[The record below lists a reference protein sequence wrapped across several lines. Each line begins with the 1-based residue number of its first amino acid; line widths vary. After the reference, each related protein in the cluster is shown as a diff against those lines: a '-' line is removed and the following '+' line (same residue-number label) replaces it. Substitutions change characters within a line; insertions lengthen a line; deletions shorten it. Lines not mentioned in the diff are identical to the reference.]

1 MKLSNYITLDSIL
14 FDLEVSSK
22 NELLQKMAKA
32 IANSSSALKSK
43 FSAQEILQAVL
54 SREEI
59 QTTDIGMG
67 ITFPHARI
75 PSYCGISICIATLKN
90 PIQTVFIDNNPI
102 TIACMAV
109 IPECRPAYGVKIL
122 STVSKIFA
130 SNLKDGTVK
139 FNSKQDLYDKLLASD
154 FIFDHSIKASEIMRK
169 PRIVVNPNSFIC
181 TATRA
186 MAEENITSAAV
197 TDENGKLIGELNS
210 DKLFKIGIPEF
221 FTQLKTVSFIKEFDP
236 FEKYFAKEA
245 DLYVKDIMDV
255 PKNVLPPTATIM
267 EVVFDITVKK
277 YEKIYIVD
285 NEKLIGVID
294 KILVLEKII
303 NL

>member
-22 NELLQKMAKA
+22 KELLYEMAKS
-32 IANSSSALKSK
+32 IANSNSAIKSK
-43 FSAQEILQAVL
+43 CSAEDILQAVL
-54 SREEI
+54 NREEI
-59 QTTDIGMG
+59 QITDIGMG

-75 PSYCGISICIATLKN
+75 ASYCGVSICIATLKN
-90 PIQTVFIDNNPI
+90 SIKSSFVDNEPI

-130 SNLKDGTVK
+130 SNLKNGTVQFK
-139 FNSKQDLYDKLLASD
+139 SKQDLYDKLLSSD

-169 PRIVVNPNSFIC
+169 PRIVLNPNSFIC
-181 TATRA
+181 TATRT
-186 MAEENITSAAV
+186 MAEKNVTSAAV
-197 TDENGKLIGELNS
+197 TDENGKLVGVITS

-221 FTQLKTVSFIKEFDP
+221 FTQLKTVSFIREFDP

-245 DLYVKDIMDV
+245 ELYVKDIMDI

-267 EVVFDITVKK
+267 EIVFDITVKK

-285 NEKLIGVID
+285 NEKLVGVID